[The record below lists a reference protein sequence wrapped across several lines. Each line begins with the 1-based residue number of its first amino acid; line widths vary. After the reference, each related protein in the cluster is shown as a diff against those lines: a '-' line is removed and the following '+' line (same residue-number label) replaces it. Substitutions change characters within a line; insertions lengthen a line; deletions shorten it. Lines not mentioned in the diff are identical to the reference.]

1 MQLLGLK
8 VGWADLHDNDEAQ
21 GHGGQGGGGGG
32 GAVMAPATVKF
43 LPDGIFTFNVFSPSF
58 CPAINLGCHLSIH
71 PEIHLFPRKW
81 TTESSY

>member
-1 MQLLGLK
+1 MMRLK
-8 VGWADLHDNDEAQ
+8 GMV
-21 GHGGQGGGGGG
+21 G
-32 GAVMAPATVKF
+32 GAVGGVGRWGGAVGGAVTASATVKF